1 MLRRKLRTEARP
13 AEPITVHVTDE
24 QDSFPIVPDQW
35 RDLVGGVLAAE
46 GVTGPGEL
54 NVLFVERDE
63 IALLNKLH
71 MGVSGATDVLS
82 FPIDS
87 DDDLDDAEIRMV
99 GDVVV
104 CPSVAAENAAT
115 HAGSYPDELALLLV
129 HGTLHLL
136 GHDHGVD
143 ADRRRMWD
151 REREL
156 VGELYGRLRLDPW
169 VDR

>member
-1 MLRRKLRTEARP
+1 MLRRRTRPDAKP

-24 QDSFPIVPDQW
+24 QDSFPIEPDQW
-35 RDLVGGVLAAE
+35 RDLVGGVLSHE
-46 GVTGPGEL
+46 GVAGPGEL
-54 NVLFVERDE
+54 NVLFVERDA
-63 IALLNKLH
+63 IAQLNRLH
-71 MGVSGATDVLS
+71 LGASGATDVLS

-99 GDVVV
+99 GDVVI
-104 CPSVAAENAAT
+104 CPSVAAENAAG

-136 GHDHGVD
+136 GHDHAED

-156 VGELYGRLRLDPW
+156 LGTLYGRLRLDPW
-169 VDR
+169 ADR